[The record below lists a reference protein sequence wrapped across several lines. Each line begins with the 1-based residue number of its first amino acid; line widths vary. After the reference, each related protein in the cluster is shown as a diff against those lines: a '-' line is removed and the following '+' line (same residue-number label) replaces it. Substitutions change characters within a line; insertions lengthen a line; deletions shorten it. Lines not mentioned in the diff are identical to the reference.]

1 MKKNAW
7 LIGSNNAKKVEEM
20 AAILEGAGLELV
32 TLHQADIYMN
42 VEEWGDTFAQ
52 NAALKSLHF
61 AFEYDGVCVSD
72 DSGLSVDGLN
82 GAPGVHSARYA
93 GPEATDEDN
102 NQHLQAALEG
112 REDDERRARYHAV
125 IALACPADYKDPR
138 IVRLRKQMPP
148 KEYHAF
154 EAFDEGPAWRLSEN
168 AAETLIGQKREM
180 DLWLFA
186 GEWEGRIATTKKGHG
201 GFGYDPWFV
210 LPDGRHVA
218 ELSDEE
224 KNQNSHRAKALRL
237 LDAAL
242 Q

>member
-1 MKKNAW
+1 MKDKSW

-20 AAILEGAGLELV
+20 TAILERAGVELV
-32 TLHQADIYMN
+32 TLHEADIYMN
-42 VEEWGDTFAQ
+42 VEEWGKTFAQ

-61 AFEYDGVCVSD
+61 AFEHDGVCVSD
-72 DSGLSVDGLN
+72 DSGLSVDGLK

-93 GPEATDEDN
+93 GPEATDEEN
-102 NQHLQAALEG
+102 NLQLQKALE
-112 REDDERRARYHAV
+112 ERTGEERNARYHSV

-138 IVRLRKQMPP
+138 ITRLRKQMPP
-148 KEYHAF
+148 QEYHSF

-168 AAETLIGQKREM
+168 AAETLIGQPREM

-186 GEWEGRIATTKKGHG
+186 GEWEGSIATTKKGEG

-218 ELSDEE
+218 ELADEE
-224 KNQNSHRAKALRL
+224 KNEKSHRATALRL